1 LKISSK
7 KHTDVYTFVYNI
19 QQIFIIGIFIFRF
32 ENTITAI
39 FNGHTH
45 NDHFHVF
52 YADDEPTRP
61 ISVAINGGSVTPFT
75 NLNPNY
81 KTYSVDTA
89 TYVSMSDDDRI
100 QKFMLWLTGT

>member
-1 LKISSK
+1 
-7 KHTDVYTFVYNI
+7 VCTFVYNI
-19 QQIFIIGIFIFRF
+19 QQILIMGIFIFRF

-45 NDHFHVF
+45 NDHFHVY

-61 ISVAINGGSVTPFT
+61 ISVAINGGSITTFT
-75 NLNPNY
+75 DLNVNY
-81 KTYSVDTA
+81 RTYSVDSA

-100 QKFMLWLTGT
+100 QKFILWSPGT